1 VEEDLE
7 DLENLEDLEK
17 LEKLEKHA
25 NNKKNIHINYMFDDD
40 EFPMNT
46 HWGIEEFN
54 SWQPDSQP
62 NIIDSVTHLIIHDE
76 VVELSKL
83 QTFFLPTLPN
93 STIPNL
99 LDIELNGLR
108 DNNDNEIPVIEILK
122 LIKVNELPSL
132 RRFQC
137 NNRVY
142 IPDNSPN
149 INFNSEQAKSSGL
162 RPFSKIKTDIDSI
175 IAQNKYVDE
184 RKKLHTLNT
193 LNVAFNKKERE
204 QPGSI
209 ILPPEHLHTITT
221 FLHKDHQPTST
232 VARRGENF
240 DRILG
245 NSLINNAKGGRRR
258 TKKSRK
264 SRRTKKS
271 RKFKHSKRRKY
282 KH

>member
-1 VEEDLE
+1 
-7 DLENLEDLEK
+7 
-17 LEKLEKHA
+17 
-25 NNKKNIHINYMFDDD
+25 MFDDD

-62 NIIDSVTHLIIHDE
+62 NIINSVTQLIIRGE

-83 QTFFLPTLPN
+83 EKFFLPPPPN

-99 LDIELNGLR
+99 QDIELNGLM
-108 DNNDNEIPVIEILK
+108 DANGNEIPVIEILK
-122 LIKVNELPSL
+122 LIKVNELPNL
-132 RRFQC
+132 RIFQC

-162 RPFSKIKTDIDSI
+162 RPFSKIKTDIDAI

-184 RKKLHTLNT
+184 RKKLHTQNT
-193 LNVAFNKKERE
+193 LNVTFNKKERE

-209 ILPPEHLHTITT
+209 ILPPELRHFTTT

-232 VARRGENF
+232 VATRGENF

>member
-1 VEEDLE
+1 
-7 DLENLEDLEK
+7 
-17 LEKLEKHA
+17 
-25 NNKKNIHINYMFDDD
+25 MFDDD

-62 NIIDSVTHLIIHDE
+62 NIIDSVTHLIIRGE

-83 QTFFLPTLPN
+83 QTFFLPIL
-93 STIPNL
+93 PNL

-122 LIKVNELPSL
+122 LIKVNELPNEL
-132 RRFQC
+132 PNKLPNLLRFQC

-204 QPGSI
+204 QPGI

-232 VARRGENF
+232 VATRGENF

-245 NSLINNAKGGRRR
+245 NSFINNAKGGRRR
-258 TKKSRK
+258 TKKFRK